1 MTTHALLSASGAH
14 RWMSCPASVKEESSV
29 KRVEMSSP
37 YAEEGTLAHA
47 LAEHCLV
54 SDLSPLA
61 FHGVDF
67 QGQTIGYEMAQ
78 YIQGYCDYI
87 NAIEGEKHYELRLS
101 FDSYVPGG
109 FGTADCI
116 VIEGDTLHVI
126 DLKYGKG
133 VSVDAVEN
141 PQLMLYGVG
150 AYLRFRDA
158 RDIKRVQLHIYQP
171 RASNVTWWGCDV
183 KKLLEF
189 ARSARAKAA
198 LALSDNAPHNP
209 SEKACLWCK
218 AKATCKGLD
227 KHIIKVLSKDFDEL
241 PDDKPESMS
250 DDRISEILANRKLIT
265 DWLSAVE
272 DYAKEKLLSGQTV
285 TGWKL
290 VEGRSLRAW
299 KDEALVVETLTAVA
313 QDGDIY
319 ERKLI
324 SPTKAEK
331 LLGKKIMRELEHL
344 IVKPSGQPTL
354 VHESDKRPAIT
365 SHADDFE
372 NIA

>member
-1 MTTHALLSASGAH
+1 MAVHALLSASGAH
-14 RWMSCPASVKEESSV
+14 RWMSCPASVKEELAV

-54 SDLSPLA
+54 SDLEPLV
-61 FHGVDF
+61 FHGDDF
-67 QGQTIGYEMAQ
+67 QGQTITHEMAQ

-87 NAIEGEKHYELRLS
+87 KAIEGEKYYELRLS

-150 AYLRFRDA
+150 AYLRFRESYE
-158 RDIKRVQLHIYQP
+158 IKRVQLHIYQP
-171 RASNVTWWGCDV
+171 RASNITWWGCDV

-198 LALSDNAPHNP
+198 LALSDNAPHSP

-250 DDRISEILANRKLIT
+250 DDRIGEILANRKLIT

-344 IVKPSGQPTL
+344 IVKPAGQPTL
-354 VHESDKRPAIT
+354 AHESDKRPAIA